1 LDHPQ
6 TIRSSL
12 RSFERAPARP
22 GAQRGRQANGSAARK
37 APAGRVADLFEESLA
52 EAARLGGG
60 RLPDLRDWVD
70 LAEAWRIVH
79 TLQACGG
86 NRSEAARVLGIGRR
100 TLYAKMEKLGVEQ
113 TFRLA
118 PRWAGA

>member
-12 RSFERAPARP
+12 RSFERAPARG
-22 GAQRGRQANGSAARK
+22 GAQHARQANGSA
-37 APAGRVADLFEESLA
+37 PGGRVADLFEASLA

-70 LAEAWRIVH
+70 LAEGWRIVH

-113 TFRLA
+113 IFRLA
-118 PRWAGA
+118 PRWTGA

>member
-1 LDHPQ
+1 
-6 TIRSSL
+6 
-12 RSFERAPARP
+12 
-22 GAQRGRQANGSAARK
+22 
-37 APAGRVADLFEESLA
+37 
-52 EAARLGGG
+52 
-60 RLPDLRDWVD
+60 
-70 LAEAWRIVH
+70 
-79 TLQACGG
+79 LQACGG